1 MPKYTLESGVVFPF
15 ASNSFVDP
23 EKSTKNLV
31 LHESETILV

>member
-1 MPKYTLESGVVFPF
+1 MPKYTLESRTVFLF

-23 EKSTKNLV
+23 EKSTENLV